1 MNTDTDKNF
10 KEPSFNHFTVNTG
23 HSMVQTKQYFRNTS
37 VINAKLRELA
47 QESLKPEGVEVISN
61 VRFCAKE
68 WDDAYRGTVCT
79 VVDGMEAPLL
89 TTFGVKTEEAGKRIW
104 REIQNMSSNFGLD
117 KKMNHR
123 PRAPFVADLLYG
135 FIPNSQTF
143 EFFSSGMSG
152 SFCKYMGWAFLFPEV
167 ISEDEAISRCDFEN
181 DLSNQWR
188 DFVKEFS
195 FDMEA
200 EADRAEMMDEA
211 VKRMEML
218 GLPKDTINE
227 FKNSGRSRFGMEN
240 GRRFPLSDSEKE
252 QIQKL
257 EKNGKN
263 LVYAVIR
270 NDSRYGK
277 MVNYIMVSRYKCD
290 WELERRSIMD
300 RNHVIAHVH
309 NRDCPGW
316 SETGIIEV
324 KRLPE
329 GMLDRKML

>member
-1 MNTDTDKNF
+1 MIRRPPRTTRTDT
-10 KEPSFNHFTVNTG
+10 
-23 HSMVQTKQYFRNTS
+23 
-37 VINAKLRELA
+37 
-47 QESLKPEGVEVISN
+47 
-61 VRFCAKE
+61 
-68 WDDAYRGTVCT
+68 
-79 VVDGMEAPLL
+79 
-89 TTFGVKTEEAGKRIW
+89 
-104 REIQNMSSNFGLD
+104 
-117 KKMNHR
+117 
-123 PRAPFVADLLYG
+123 
-135 FIPNSQTF
+135 
-143 EFFSSGMSG
+143 
-152 SFCKYMGWAFLFPEV
+152 LFPTRR
-167 ISEDEAISRCDFEN
+167 SS
-181 DLSNQWR
+181 DL
-188 DFVKEFS
+188 
-195 FDMEA
+195 
-200 EADRAEMMDEA
+200 
-211 VKRMEML
+211 
-218 GLPKDTINE
+218 
-227 FKNSGRSRFGMEN
+227 
-240 GRRFPLSDSEKE
+240 E

>member
-79 VVDGMEAPLL
+79 VVDGMEVPLL

-135 FIPNSQTF
+135 FIPNSQT
-143 EFFSSGMSG
+143 
-152 SFCKYMGWAFLFPEV
+152 
-167 ISEDEAISRCDFEN
+167 
-181 DLSNQWR
+181 
-188 DFVKEFS
+188 
-195 FDMEA
+195 
-200 EADRAEMMDEA
+200 
-211 VKRMEML
+211 
-218 GLPKDTINE
+218 
-227 FKNSGRSRFGMEN
+227 
-240 GRRFPLSDSEKE
+240 
-252 QIQKL
+252 
-257 EKNGKN
+257 
-263 LVYAVIR
+263 
-270 NDSRYGK
+270 
-277 MVNYIMVSRYKCD
+277 
-290 WELERRSIMD
+290 
-300 RNHVIAHVH
+300 
-309 NRDCPGW
+309 
-316 SETGIIEV
+316 
-324 KRLPE
+324 
-329 GMLDRKML
+329 